1 MVMHQSLCS
10 RQFSRTVSGNSA
22 LNILAFLAA
31 GSPSMRRLLSLFALL
46 PVLAPGANA
55 ATLSEDIVVTGQ
67 RSATPGANVWIE
79 DGFAQFPALGPQF
92 AKGLVIWN
100 HPVAPNGQGV
110 SVATVPAIGGMAALG
125 WDVIRLQRNP
135 RLPAAWESRLA
146 EVRESLIQQVAQAR
160 ALGYQRIILAGQ
172 GFGGGLSLDAA
183 KSVDGLY
190 GVIAFAPNTGDG
202 LASLD
207 RTWSQLREAKAQRV
221 VVLFPA
227 NDAEVPQARG
237 AVARDLLNARA
248 GLPFLLVDEDSG
260 VRGNPG
266 ANSMAFG
273 VYATC
278 MEYFL
283 APDANPH
290 AGEFRCGAD
299 EVPVALAR
307 MGAKPHGEAWFGY
320 SNRGLETYVE
330 LPGVAGAPI
339 LYGWGYGADGLGKP
353 TVKSYQAKKS
363 GAGFTFDLNQD
374 LTVRGLKGEKELRLT
389 VDLPDGT
396 RSAVVMHRLS
406 GNS

>member
-1 MVMHQSLCS
+1 
-10 RQFSRTVSGNSA
+10 
-22 LNILAFLAA
+22 
-31 GSPSMRRLLSLFALL
+31 MRRILSLLALL
-46 PVLAPGANA
+46 LACAPQARA
-55 ATLSEDIVVTGQ
+55 ATLNEDITVTGQ
-67 RSATPGANVWIE
+67 RPPVPGANVWYE

-135 RLPAAWESRLA
+135 RLPAAWENRLT
-146 EVRESLIQQVAQAR
+146 EVRESLTQQVAQAR

-172 GFGGGLSLDAA
+172 GFGGGLALEAA
-183 KSVDGLY
+183 KTIDGLY
-190 GVIAFAPNTGDG
+190 GVVALAPNTGDG
-202 LASLD
+202 LASID
-207 RTWSQLREAKAQRV
+207 RTWSQLREAKAARV

-227 NDAEVPQARG
+227 NDSEVPQLRG
-237 AVARDLLNARA
+237 KPARDLLNARA
-248 GLPFLLVDEDSG
+248 GLPYLLVDEDSG
-260 VRGNPG
+260 VRGNAG
-266 ANSMAFG
+266 ADSMAFG

-278 MEYFL
+278 MDYFL

-290 AGEFRCGAD
+290 AGEFRCGVD
-299 EVPVALAR
+299 EVPAALAR

-320 SNRGLETYVE
+320 STRGLETYVE
-330 LPGVAGAPI
+330 LPAVAGAPI

-353 TVKSYQAKKS
+353 TVKSFETKKT
-363 GAGFTFDLNQD
+363 GAGFTFDLNKD
-374 LTVRGLKGEKELRLT
+374 LTVRGLKGDGELRLT